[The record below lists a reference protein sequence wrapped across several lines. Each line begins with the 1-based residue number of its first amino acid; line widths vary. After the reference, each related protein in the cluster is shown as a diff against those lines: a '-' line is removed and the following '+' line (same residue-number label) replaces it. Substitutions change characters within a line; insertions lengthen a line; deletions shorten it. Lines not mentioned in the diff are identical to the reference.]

1 MRAGLAATV
10 AGLIASPSVRQAQR
24 LAAAARRRI
33 TGARPVV
40 RYFHQT
46 DDPYS
51 ALSAAVL
58 PALEARYEIILE
70 RHVVPPPDETA
81 APEPALLAAWSAHD
95 AARLSRRL
103 AIAPLA
109 DATAAG
115 VPHDTPAARAAGA
128 NLRRRLG
135 HYLGAMFHF
144 EGEWC
149 WGLDRLAYLE
159 ERLAPFRRRGVP
171 PGLLAPRLEPAI
183 GPPGAPVP
191 GLTLEIFA
199 SLRSPYTYLAVARA
213 LALARAMGAQPVL
226 RPVLPMVMRGLPVP
240 VMKRLYIVRD
250 CAREA
255 ERLAMPF
262 GRIADPVGAPA
273 ERGLAVLHRA
283 MALGKGEAFLLSF
296 LKGVFA
302 EGVDA
307 GAHDGLARLAL
318 RAGLTPA
325 QISDALKD
333 NAWRAAAQTNR
344 EAMFA
349 AGLWGV
355 PSFRVI
361 GPRGA
366 WPAVWG
372 QDRLWAV
379 GDDLAAAAAQ
389 EAPP

>member
-1 MRAGLAATV
+1 MRAGLAATF
-10 AGLIASPSVRQAQR
+10 AGLIASPTVRQAQR
-24 LAAAARRRI
+24 LTAAGRRRL

-40 RYFHQT
+40 RYFHEPG
-46 DDPYS
+46 DPYS
-51 ALSAAVL
+51 ALSAAIL
-58 PALEARYEIILE
+58 PALEARHDIILE

-95 AARLSRRL
+95 AARLARRL
-103 AIAPLA
+103 AITPLA
-109 DATAAG
+109 DPRAAG
-115 VPHDTPAARAAGA
+115 VPDDTPDARAAGA
-128 NLRRRLG
+128 ALRRRLG

-159 ERLAPFRRRGVP
+159 ERLAPFRRPGAP
-171 PGLLAPRLEPAI
+171 PEALAPRLEPVI
-183 GPPGAPVP
+183 GPPPPPVP
-191 GLTLEIFA
+191 GLSLEIFA
-199 SLRSPYTYLAVARA
+199 SLRSPYTYLAMARA
-213 LALARAMGAQPVL
+213 HALARAMGAETVL

-240 VMKRLYIVRD
+240 MRKRLYIVRD

-255 ERLAMPF
+255 ERLGLPF

-273 ERGLAVLHRA
+273 ERGLAVLHHA
-283 MALGKGEAFLLSF
+283 MALGRGEAFILSF

-307 GAHDGLARLAL
+307 GTDDGLAQLAR
-318 RAGLTPA
+318 RAGLTRA
-325 QISDALKD
+325 QMRDALRD
-333 NAWRAAAQTNR
+333 ADWRVAAQANR
-344 EAMFA
+344 DAMFA

-355 PSFRVI
+355 PSFRVT

-379 GDDLAAAAAQ
+379 GEDLAAAAAQ
-389 EAPP
+389 GSPP